1 MLLPPVVKPIGQYT
15 PEERA
20 VIAGF
25 LLRMRQ
31 GTLSALAAADRGV
44 EITTE
49 YGMINQRWYYQ
60 ICEQYS
66 RFLLYDAGYPTA
78 KNRMYAQEEIVP
90 GP

>member
-20 VIAGF
+20 VIAGY

-31 GTLSALAAADRGV
+31 GTLSALAAADREM
-44 EITTE
+44 EIETE
-49 YGMINQRWYYQ
+49 GIRINLRRYYK

-66 RFLLYDAGYPTA
+66 RFLLYDAGYPTPT
-78 KNRMYAQEEIVP
+78 NGMYGQA
-90 GP
+90 